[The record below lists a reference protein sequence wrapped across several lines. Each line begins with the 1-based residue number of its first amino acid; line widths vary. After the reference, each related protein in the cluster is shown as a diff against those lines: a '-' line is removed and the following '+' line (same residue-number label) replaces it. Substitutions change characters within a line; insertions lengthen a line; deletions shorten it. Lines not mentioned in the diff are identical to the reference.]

1 MRGMM
6 IADYGVKSTV
16 CLCKRVDVVR
26 MDLFSVN
33 YIDINR
39 WACVVSVKMRPI
51 RNYIDIR

>member
-51 RNYIDIR
+51 RNYINR